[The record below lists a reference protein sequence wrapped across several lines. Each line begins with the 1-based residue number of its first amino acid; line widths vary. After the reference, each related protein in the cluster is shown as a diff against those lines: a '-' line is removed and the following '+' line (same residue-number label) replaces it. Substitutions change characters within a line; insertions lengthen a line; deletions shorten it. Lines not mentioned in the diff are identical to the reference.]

1 MRAVSPKILLISIH
15 EISLKCNLWLCLCN
29 CCVVCDI
36 GDTFHSAII
45 RPNCLWVKARCQFNA
60 LWPRQDS
67 HHFTEDIFKY
77 IFLNKNV
84 FISIKISLKDPINN
98 VPALLQIMAW
108 HRPGDKPLSEPMMII
123 LLTHICASLPQWV
136 EAEWWIYA
144 SVN

>member
-15 EISLKCNLWLCLCN
+15 KIRLKCNLWLCLCN

-45 RPNCLWVKARCQFNA
+45 RPNYLWVKVWCHFNT
-60 LWPRQDS
+60 LRPRQDS
-67 HHFTEDIFKY
+67 HHFAEDIFKY
-77 IFLNKNV
+77 IFFNENV

-98 VPALLQIMAW
+98 IPALVQIMAW
-108 HRPGDKPLSEPMMII
+108 YQQGDKPLPEPMMII